1 MSRDGDFYQPFLT
14 FSNWINDSAD
24 SKCRLSAPM
33 ATQGN
38 PAFRVDDRELRR
50 GGTSFTVDTLREI
63 KAELPEAELV
73 FLMGQIH

>member
-1 MSRDGDFYQPFLT
+1 
-14 FSNWINDSAD
+14 
-24 SKCRLSAPM
+24 M